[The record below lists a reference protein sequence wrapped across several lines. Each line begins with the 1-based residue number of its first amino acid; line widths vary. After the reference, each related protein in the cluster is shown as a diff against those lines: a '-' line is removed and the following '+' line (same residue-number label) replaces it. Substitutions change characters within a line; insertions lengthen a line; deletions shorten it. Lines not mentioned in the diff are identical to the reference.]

1 MGSLVLAK
9 LHLLKSVL
17 QVGEGTVA
25 PDSLESCQR
34 CLLDC
39 VGIIESFDCV
49 RVCASGHQKIACV
62 DVNDWVLLV
71 RDY

>member
-1 MGSLVLAK
+1 MRSLVLAK

-25 PDSLESCQR
+25 PNPLESCQG

-49 RVCASGHQKIACV
+49 RVCTSGHQKIACV